1 MNTYFEKAVTSPDE
15 RMIEAERHDLLIQI
29 ESMRKEIDRLNGEL
43 SFAKS
48 DREMLK
54 ETIVHM
60 SMKLVGVS
68 N

>member
-1 MNTYFEKAVTSPDE
+1 MTHFETAVRSPDE
-15 RMIEAERHDLLIQI
+15 KAIAAERQDLLYQL
-29 ESMRKEIDRLNGEL
+29 EAMHKKCAQLHGEL
-43 SFAKS
+43 SRAKS
-48 DREMLK
+48 DNEMLK